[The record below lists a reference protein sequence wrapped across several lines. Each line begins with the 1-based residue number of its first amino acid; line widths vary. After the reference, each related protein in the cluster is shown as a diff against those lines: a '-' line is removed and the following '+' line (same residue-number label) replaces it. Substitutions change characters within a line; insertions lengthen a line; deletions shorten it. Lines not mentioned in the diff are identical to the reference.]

1 MGRRLLWSTALGGAL
16 LWPVAA
22 RAAICDALSWVSVSP
37 GVTYHDCSDSEPAVH
52 VVTISRS
59 LPDYELRVLADPES
73 QSTFHLRELD
83 DLADDADALVAL
95 NGYYWEGDEGFVCGP
110 GPLSCEGTPK
120 TSVFLNGERRTSLSS
135 EFFSE
140 TLFGFGDGGPRGI
153 PIRHMEGTEIEDAV
167 NALYRES
174 GYGAGLVV
182 RYGFVTPPTND
193 EKYRQSILGY
203 SEDKVV
209 MLVTDDDYSVAELAS
224 TLEAFDVEFALQ
236 NDGGR
241 SARLIVNGDVDEDL
255 KANPLPV
262 GDREIAYGIGLVPRP
277 RQGHC
282 KDVRDGSGN
291 LFGFLCVTPSSYGYD
306 AQFTMIDDGS
316 SRCGDFQ
323 FMLTG
328 IDGPS
333 IYDQGAYPAC
343 TSSPGLHSYFFQTG
357 TLGGCATLHLFQN
370 AGDDFG
376 RTQWF
381 VPACPEDVD
390 PGPGPVGGGITT
402 FERGGIF
409 YVTGPQESAGHELSW
424 SYSVGAG
431 TEPAATCSFGDPHAL
446 LTSFSCD
453 RPGTYHVTLA
463 VDGVATFSTVVR
475 FTNKAPTVSIRSLE
489 PWELFEAR
497 ADVQLEATIS
507 DSAYDSH
514 TCRVDWDDGGVEEL
528 AATDGKC
535 TLTHRYTSAGMYTIQ
550 ITATDRYGA
559 EGTDEVMIVVQDPYG
574 ASATSDGSFLS
585 AAGALFEEPAA
596 SGEAWFH
603 LTGRFYPAQSH
614 APVGD
619 AKLWLAG
626 TDFRFDSGASA
637 LEWLVVTPDGKV
649 AAKGT
654 GTLQGD
660 NAAYGFVFYGYD
672 GCTVQS
678 TAHCQPGGDR
688 FRVVV
693 WDLAAGPNPGRGL
706 LYDNNSQAGYDVDV
720 VSPAPLQSGT
730 VTIHPPS

>member
-1 MGRRLLWSTALGGAL
+1 MGRPFLRWTALGAAL
-16 LWPVAA
+16 LWPAPA
-22 RAAICDALSWVSVSP
+22 RAEVCDALSWVSVAP
-37 GVTYHDCSDSEPAVH
+37 GVTYHDCSDSDPAVH

-83 DLADDADALVAL
+83 DLAGNDDALVAI

-120 TSVFLNGERRTSLSS
+120 TSVFLNGERRTSLSPD
-135 EFFSE
+135 FFSE
-140 TLFGFGDGGPRGI
+140 TFLGFGRGGPRGI
-153 PIRHMEGTEIEDAV
+153 PISHMDGTEIDDPV
-167 NALYRES
+167 NALFRES

-182 RYGFVTPPTND
+182 QHGFVTPPAGD

-209 MLVTDDDYSVAELAS
+209 MLVTDGDYSIAELAS
-224 TLEAFDVEFALQ
+224 TFEAFDVQYALQ

-241 SARLIVNGDVDEDL
+241 SARLVINGDVDEDL

-282 KDVRDGSGN
+282 KDVRDGSDN

-306 AQFTMIDDGS
+306 AQLTMLDDGS
-316 SRCGDFQ
+316 GRCGDFQ
-323 FMLTG
+323 FMLSSV
-328 IDGPS
+328 DGPEVF
-333 IYDQGAYPAC
+333 DQGAYPAC
-343 TSSPGLHSYFFQTG
+343 TSSPGLHSYFFETG

-370 AGDDFG
+370 SGDDFG

-381 VPACPEDVD
+381 VPACPEDSD
-390 PGPGPVGGGITT
+390 PGSVVGGITT
-402 FERGGIF
+402 FERGGVF
-409 YVTGPQESAGHELSW
+409 YVSGPEASAGHELAW

-431 TEPAATCSFGDPHAL
+431 TEPTATCSFGDPQAL

-453 RPGTYHVTLA
+453 RPGTYHVMLT
-463 VDGVATFSTVVR
+463 VDGVDTFSTVVR
-475 FTNKAPTVSIRSLE
+475 FTNQAPSVSIRSLE
-489 PWELFEAR
+489 PWELFEAS
-497 ADVQLEATIS
+497 AEIELEATIA

-514 TCRVDWDDGGVEEL
+514 TCVVDWDDGSVEEL
-528 AATDGKC
+528 AVSDGTC
-535 TLTHRYTSAGMYTIQ
+535 ALTHSYPAAGMYTIRV
-550 ITATDRYGA
+550 TATDRYGA
-559 EGTDEVMIVVQDPYG
+559 EDTDEVMIVVQNPYG
-574 ASATSDGSFLS
+574 ASSTSDGSLS
-585 AAGALFEEPAA
+585 SPPGALFAEPAA
-596 SGEAWFH
+596 AAEAWFH

-614 APVGD
+614 SPVGE
-619 AKLWLAG
+619 ARLWLAG
-626 TDFRFDSGASA
+626 TSFRLDSGPDA

-654 GTLQGD
+654 GTRPGH
-660 NAAYGFVFYGYD
+660 AGAFGFVFYAYD
-672 GCTVQS
+672 GCAVQS
-678 TAHCQPGGDR
+678 AEHCQPGGDS
-688 FRVVV
+688 FRAVV

-706 LYDNNSQAGYDVDV
+706 LYDNNAQAGYDVDTAR
-720 VSPAPLQSGT
+720 PAPLQSGG
-730 VTIHPPS
+730 VTIFPAN